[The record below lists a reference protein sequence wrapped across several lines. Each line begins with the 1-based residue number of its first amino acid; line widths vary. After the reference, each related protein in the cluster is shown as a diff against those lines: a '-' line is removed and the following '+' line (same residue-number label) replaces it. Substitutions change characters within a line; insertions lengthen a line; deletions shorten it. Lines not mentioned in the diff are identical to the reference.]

1 MSDTE
6 TQCENLTNQVLKART
21 PEQIEAVKV
30 LIWEFFD
37 VLRLRYPEMVGEID
51 AYIHDQDVVGQLENF
66 GDVFQPPNGECFVA
80 YAGTDPAGLVLLK
93 PEGER
98 AGEMNRMYVRDS
110 ARGLG
115 LGRKLGEALI
125 EEARALNYK
134 TVRLD
139 ALHRHVEALPLYES
153 LGFRRYEDAGAVGG
167 TDARF
172 IHMKLTL

>member
-1 MSDTE
+1 VT
-6 TQCENLTNQVLKART
+6 KART
-21 PEQIEAVKV
+21 AQEIEAVKD

-37 VLRLRYPEMVGEID
+37 VLRQRYPDMVAEID
-51 AYIHDQDVVGQLENF
+51 AYVQGQDVAGQLENF
-66 GDVFQPPNGECFVA
+66 GDFFQPPSGECFVA
-80 YAGTDPAGLVLLK
+80 YVGAEPAGLVLLK
-93 PEGER
+93 PEGDC

-125 EEARALNYK
+125 EEARLLKYH

-167 TDARF
+167 TDPRF